1 MIQDHVAA
9 NVRAEL
15 GRADRTQDDLA
26 RELGWTPAFLNRRM
40 KGHVDFTREEAQQ
53 IAAALE
59 VPLNVIIPQLPNR
72 KAG

>member
-26 RELGWTPAFLNRRM
+26 RQLGWTPAFLNRRI
-40 KGHVDFTREEAQQ
+40 KGHVSFSDDEARE
-53 IAAALE
+53 IAEALE
-59 VPLNVIIPQLPNR
+59 VPLSAIVPQLPKR
-72 KAG
+72 KVS